1 MSGNGQS
8 KSNGQFEPR
17 RLLRTLLAGGDL
29 FWAAVAFLV
38 LAAIGLFSVTDIEP
52 GEAAVKVNN
61 ITGSQQAITT
71 PGWTL
76 RLPFVHSVY
85 LLDAKQQTFQMKG
98 DKIIDL
104 LHVPELGVR
113 ASDGSNFR
121 FTDTTIIFQLAADK
135 AVEAMRD
142 GGRDSGFLRWMKPYA
157 RSILRDEF
165 GKESTINVSDPT
177 KYGAAGKEAR
187 KELNQRLAPHGLLV
201 TQLVT
206 PRPRFAHAYERAIED
221 RNALANQLDVI
232 KSNLKRAK
240 TERDRKLAEIDQKYN
255 KVIQTRR
262 ARLESDL
269 AKAIAAQSQ
278 AKRETD
284 TYRIS
289 KIAEGQA
296 ELSASTQRAKE
307 LSGQLAAQYKAKAA
321 QIAAFRTQPVERVME
336 KLGEKLRG
344 VTINIQPY
352 ANDASP
358 THIKLQRMGGGK

>member
-1 MSGNGQS
+1 VAP
-8 KSNGQFEPR
+8 SNGQGSGENFDPR
-17 RLLRTLLAGGDL
+17 KMLRMLLSGGDL
-29 FWAAVAFLV
+29 LWTAVAFV
-38 LAAIGLFSVTDIEP
+38 VIAGIALFSVTDIEP

-71 PGWTL
+71 PGWTI
-76 RLPFVHSVY
+76 RIPFVQSVY
-85 LLDAKQQTFQMKG
+85 ILDAKQQTFQLKG
-98 DKIIDL
+98 NKVIDQ

-142 GGRDSGFLRWMKPYA
+142 GGRENGFLRWMKPYA

-177 KYGAAGKEAR
+177 KYGTAGKRAR
-187 KELNQRLAPHGLLV
+187 RELNKHLSLHGLLV

-206 PRPRFAHAYERAIED
+206 PRPRFSHDYEKAIED

-240 TERDRKLAEIDQKYN
+240 TERERNLAEIDQKYN

-262 ARLESDL
+262 AKLESDL

-278 AKRETD
+278 AKRAAD

-289 KIAEGQA
+289 KIADGQA
-296 ELSASTQRAKE
+296 ALSGATQKAIELA
-307 LSGQLAAQYKAKAA
+307 GQLAAQYKAKAA
-321 QIAAFRTQPVERVME
+321 EIAAFRTQPVERVME

-344 VTINIQPY
+344 VTIQIQPY
-352 ANDASP
+352 ANDAAP
-358 THIKLQRMGGGK
+358 KHIKLQRIGGGK